1 VNGAE
6 DERASGFGADG
17 ERDGDPGFED
27 RMRAL
32 LAEDAY
38 TIRPSPVPYTEIR
51 RRGVSERRRRAAVTG
66 AVLMSLVALPVGA
79 YALAGGDG
87 GRGARTAAVEP
98 SDGMSRTTP
107 APSSAKASGPNHPFS
122 EGQLLDGVTF
132 AEAAA
137 GLETCLTAEGAG
149 SSGRGPDLGKAE
161 DYRIILA
168 AKSTGGRATRDGFH
182 VVGVSERSAGLR
194 VVCDIEDGEPSGIST
209 GTRDSD
215 PPDAGPV
222 VPDVNASELFRQPLA
237 AKGHW
242 QLPFRWGVVGTVE
255 PSVTEVSVSYGGAT
269 HRAVLD
275 HGWFVASGVL
285 DRQVTAAPHIKG
297 YDDAGDLVYDSD
309 EDTYWP
315 RMLP

>member
-6 DERASGFGADG
+6 DERTSGFGTDG
-17 ERDGDPGFED
+17 AGDGDPGFEE
-27 RMRAL
+27 RMRVL

-87 GRGARTAAVEP
+87 EHGARTAAVEP
-98 SDGMSRTTP
+98 ADGTSRTTP
-107 APSSAKASGPNHPFS
+107 APSSTKASGPARPAG
-122 EGQLLDGVTF
+122 EGQLLDGITF
-132 AEAAA
+132 AEATA
-137 GLETCLTAEGAG
+137 GLKACLTAEGG
-149 SSGRGPDLGKAE
+149 ESSGRGPALGKAE

-168 AKSTGGRATRDGFH
+168 AESTGGRATGDGFH

-194 VVCDIEDGEPSGIST
+194 VVCDIQNGEPSGIST

-222 VPDVNASELFRQPLA
+222 VPDVNASDLFRQPLA

-242 QLPFRWGVVGTVE
+242 QLPFRWGVMGTVE
-255 PSVTEVSVSYGGAT
+255 PSVAEVSVSYGGVT
-269 HRAVLD
+269 RRAVLD
-275 HGWFVASGVL
+275 HGWFVSSGVL
-285 DRQVTAAPHIKG
+285 DRQVTTAPHIKG
-297 YDDAGDLVYDSD
+297 YDDDGDLVYDSD

-315 RMLP
+315 RTLP